1 MEIKVCKIKQRK
13 QFSVHENSVKEN
25 KTVFIV
31 YFLHKK
37 SRLFNGKVYKLI
49 IWLYLHDKEI
59 TKKIET

>member
-1 MEIKVCKIKQRK
+1 MEIKVCKIKERK

-49 IWLYLHDKEI
+49 I
-59 TKKIET
+59 